1 MCQVNGGGPYSAPW
15 GSETPEPIHLKFG
28 VFDYVHRP
36 TRHANTVAAVNGG
49 GHRGEVVPSRAFSFF
64 IFLVHSTHPQL
75 TPRSVILAQCT
86 QKCVSV
92 VGELLWVGLP
102 RGSNLPPLPL

>member
-64 IFLVHSTHPQL
+64 IFFGSFNTSTAYPEKRDFRSMHSKM
-75 TPRSVILAQCT
+75 CF
-86 QKCVSV
+86 
-92 VGELLWVGLP
+92 GG
-102 RGSNLPPLPL
+102 G